1 MNNKVPLGRSLSA
14 RFNGGR
20 PGFEGLNLSDE
31 RRLAAARRNASFYGA
46 VASENAVDALNSNFT
61 AKYVITN
68 GLATP
73 ARVVLCP
80 GYFGSLA
87 EINASRKIAADAI
100 LAEGEMVVVDANH
113 KLTAKGEP
121 YNISELLNFAKLN
134 PLRFTHLKVTVD
146 QAEQLENNIEIIF
159 LSPFRSMGDAR
170 ITPANYKTAS
180 QTNDKIADISL
191 PDFQMSD
198 QILMYTTI
206 LPGRQISF
214 LWSVGAIKNSAA
226 ELQEDFKRYE
236 KVLAKAVAE

>member
-1 MNNKVPLGRSLSA
+1 MNMNKVPFGRSLSA

-20 PGFEGLNLSDE
+20 PGFEGLNMADE
-31 RRLAAARRNASFYGA
+31 KRLAAARRGVPFYGA
-46 VASENAVDALNSNFT
+46 SAENAVDALNSNFT

-87 EINASRKIAADAI
+87 EINASRKIGADAV
-100 LAEGEMVVVDANH
+100 LAEGEIVVADATH

-121 YNISELLNFAKLN
+121 YNISELLSFAKLN

-146 QAEQLENNIEIIF
+146 EPSQLENNIEIVF

-170 ITPANYKTAS
+170 ITPANYKTAN
-180 QTNDKIADISL
+180 QTNDKIADIPL

-198 QILMYTTI
+198 QVLMYTTI
-206 LPGRQISF
+206 LPGRTVSF
-214 LWSVGAIKNSAA
+214 LWSVGAIYNSAA
-226 ELQEDFKRYE
+226 NLQEEFKRYE
-236 KVLAKAVAE
+236 QVLAKAVAQ

>member
-1 MNNKVPLGRSLSA
+1 MNKVPFGRSLSA

-20 PGFEGLNLSDE
+20 PGFEGLNMADE
-31 RRLAAARRNASFYGA
+31 KRLAASRRGVPFYGA
-46 VASENAVDALNSNFT
+46 SAENAVDALNSNFT

-68 GLATP
+68 KLDTS

-80 GYFGSLA
+80 GYFSSLA

-100 LAEGEMVVVDANH
+100 LAEGDMIVDSAK
-113 KLTAKGEP
+113 KLSAKGEP

-146 QAEQLENNIEIIF
+146 EAAQLENNIEIVF

-170 ITPANYKTAS
+170 ITPANYKTAN
-180 QTNDKIADISL
+180 QTNDKIADIPL

-198 QILMYTTI
+198 QVLMYTTI
-206 LPGRQISF
+206 LPGRTVSF
-214 LWSVGAIKNSAA
+214 LWSVGAIYNSAA
-226 ELQEDFKRYE
+226 NLQEEFKRYE
-236 KVLAKAVAE
+236 QVLAKAVAQ